1 MTLSTIGGASPAT
14 KANDN
19 LDFLNDPLLPGEDR
33 EKYQQLLTLI
43 GETIK
48 PRDVFEQFWV
58 ADVANQVW
66 ETVRYRVVT
75 LGLIAVTTTRAL
87 EAVLGPLVPNGLGH
101 LDLEWPSKAAKMAHE
116 YVVGETEA
124 VEKVHAVLQ
133 TAGLDLKAVNAEAT
147 ALRVAEFSRINQLL
161 AKAETRRVATL
172 RAIER
177 HRTGL
182 GALLQKVAEQFE
194 KAELRQARG
203 EPAAAKLAA

>member
-1 MTLSTIGGASPAT
+1 MTVSAIGGATPAT
-14 KANDN
+14 NANDN

-33 EKYQQLLTLI
+33 EKYQRLLTRI
-43 GETIK
+43 MEAIK
-48 PRDVFEQFWV
+48 PRDTFEEIWV

-66 ETVRYRVVT
+66 ETVRYRAVT
-75 LGLIAVTTTRAL
+75 LGLIATTTSRAL
-87 EAVLGPLVPNGLGH
+87 EAVLGPLVPSGVGYF
-101 LDLEWPSKAAKMAHE
+101 DQGWSSESEKSAHE

-147 ALRVAEFSRINQLL
+147 ALRVAELSRINQLL
-161 AKAETRRVATL
+161 TKAETRRVATL

-194 KAELRQARG
+194 QGEIRQARG
-203 EPAAAKLAA
+203 EPAVARLAA